1 MGQKIRPDSYRL
13 GIIRDWNSRWFADKK
28 FGPKL
33 EEDELIREV
42 INNKIKLAGIVRV
55 EIERNANNA
64 YRVMIKAAKPGL
76 IIGRGGQGI
85 EELTKAIQAALV
97 ELLITRGVKSPKV
110 PLSLNIE
117 ELKRSEISAQFVG
130 QSIAWEVEKRMPF
143 RRTMKKAIEN
153 VMQNRD
159 VLGIKV
165 KMGGRLDGNEI
176 ARTEF
181 LAKGKLPL
189 GTLRANIDYGQATA
203 FTTYGAVGIKVWIY
217 KGLVFSKDL
226 RAQETAKMPRST
238 K

>member
-13 GIIRDWNSRWFADKK
+13 GVIRDWNSRWFTNKG
-28 FGPKL
+28 FGTKL
-33 EEDELIREV
+33 QEDEVIRHA
-42 INNKIKLAGIVRV
+42 IHSKIKTAGIVRI

-64 YRVMIKAAKPGL
+64 FRVMIKAAKPGL

-85 EELTKAIQAALV
+85 EELTKFIQSELAAL
-97 ELLITRGVKSPKV
+97 LRTRGIKNPKV

-117 ELKRSEISAQFVG
+117 ELKRTEVSAQYVA
-130 QSIAWEVEKRMPF
+130 QSIAWDLEKRLPF

-153 VMQNRD
+153 MMQNRD
-159 VLGIKV
+159 ILGVKV

-189 GTLRANIDYGQATA
+189 STLRANIDYGVATA
-203 FTTYGAVGIKVWIY
+203 FCTYGAIGIKVWVF
-217 KGLVFSKDL
+217 KGLVFAKDIKEQGNK
-226 RAQETAKMPRST
+226 RVK
-238 K
+238 

>member
-13 GIIRDWNSRWFADKK
+13 GIIRDWNSRWFADKN
-28 FGPKL
+28 FGPRL
-33 EEDELIREV
+33 QEDELIRRV
-42 INNKIKLAGIVRV
+42 IHARIKPAGIVRI

-85 EELTKAIQAALV
+85 EELTKAIQA
-97 ELLITRGVKSPKV
+97 ELQGLLRSRGLKNPKV

-117 ELKRSEISAQFVG
+117 ELKRSEISAQFVA

-143 RRTMKKAIEN
+143 RRTMKKTLESI
-153 VMQNRD
+153 MQNRD
-159 VLGIKV
+159 VFGAKI

-176 ARTEF
+176 ARVEF
-181 LAKGKLPL
+181 LTKGKLPL

-203 FTTYGAVGIKVWIY
+203 FTTYGTVGIKVLVY
-217 KGLVFSKDL
+217 KGLVFQKDINEQSK
-226 RAQETAKMPRST
+226 RVK
-238 K
+238 